1 MKKSVLFVV
10 DERRMG
16 GVSILLQ
23 DMMNNM
29 NIDKYNID
37 ILVLHN
43 NGEFL
48 VDLPENVNVIFG
60 TKYFSAIDLTI
71 KEAIKS
77 FNIFTL
83 YRKLKVVFDMKTGR
97 IKNRIIKERKKI
109 LNKQY
114 DVEIAF
120 KDGFTALFTIFG
132 DSKKKI
138 HWLHYEY
145 KKTNPNGKYSK
156 LFNEILPKFDSIVA
170 VSEGVKNAFYDVYKI
185 DNIKVIENLVDTNKI
200 IKLSNESSE
209 ELNKYDMNFISV
221 GRLHEMKGYDRLIRA
236 IGLIKSE
243 NKLPKNFKL
252 RIYGDGP
259 LRKTLENLVIENKL
273 IGYVFLMGKTKN
285 PYKEI
290 KKNELFIL
298 PSYYEPFGIVIVE
311 AMTLHVPVL
320 ACSNAATEK
329 LINSE
334 YNGLIVDN
342 NDTALKEGLEY
353 LINNPDI
360 IKKYHNNLSNYEYD
374 NSEVIKQIE
383 RELDE

>member
-1 MKKSVLFVV
+1 
-10 DERRMG
+10 
-16 GVSILLQ
+16 
-23 DMMNNM
+23 
-29 NIDKYNID
+29 
-37 ILVLHN
+37 
-43 NGEFL
+43 
-48 VDLPENVNVIFG
+48 
-60 TKYFSAIDLTI
+60 
-71 KEAIKS
+71 
-77 FNIFTL
+77 
-83 YRKLKVVFDMKTGR
+83 
-97 IKNRIIKERKKI
+97 
-109 LNKQY
+109 
-114 DVEIAF
+114 
-120 KDGFTALFTIFG
+120 
-132 DSKKKI
+132 
-138 HWLHYEY
+138 
-145 KKTNPNGKYSK
+145 
-156 LFNEILPKFDSIVA
+156 
-170 VSEGVKNAFYDVYKI
+170 
-185 DNIKVIENLVDTNKI
+185 
-200 IKLSNESSE
+200 
-209 ELNKYDMNFISV
+209 
-221 GRLHEMKGYDRLIRA
+221 MKGYDRLLRA